1 MTRDEIV
8 KYWIDGSSDNYK
20 SSQNM
25 FKSRE
30 YMWALFTGH
39 LALEKLL
46 KAYFVKTVEI
56 NVPRTHDLY
65 KLASR
70 AKLELDEEQKDALQ
84 YITLFNIEARY
95 EAYKREFSKKC
106 TKEYTLNNL
115 QKIKELRQW
124 LLEKVKK

>member
-1 MTRDEIV
+1 
-8 KYWIDGSSDNYK
+8 
-20 SSQNM
+20 M